1 MRNRALKPTLD
12 GGILEDRIVLSSG
25 RTAMTAFRNGANNG
39 FQNTPVLTTRA
50 YWQATERIEDLSE
63 DFADEY
69 ADALGD
75 LYDDNDQGRF
85 DRQFDRDL
93 QELNRDLD
101 RVARRIPFGRRN
113 LLPEFQGTVDELL
126 GGGVLNP
133 DDFVNGDDFDEGEF
147 EEAFAR
153 EMELALRA
161 ELQTYVIDNA
171 LTADNSGGTF
181 VVLQSRG
188 EQDTDREIPVLGQ
201 VGAFNGSTN
210 FGEGSTSRRST
221 LARASRR

>member
-1 MRNRALKPTLD
+1 MRNRALKPTMD
-12 GGILEDRIVLSSG
+12 GGILECRIVLSTG
-25 RTAMTAFRNGANNG
+25 RTAMSALGNGANNG

-113 LLPEFQGTVDELL
+113 LLPEFQDTVDELL
-126 GGGVLNP
+126 GAGCSTP
-133 DDFVNGDDFDEGEF
+133 TTS
-147 EEAFAR
+147 R
-153 EMELALRA
+153 METTSMRA
-161 ELQTYVIDNA
+161 SSRRRSPA
-171 LTADNSGGTF
+171 KWNS
-181 VVLQSRG
+181 
-188 EQDTDREIPVLGQ
+188 PCGQ
-201 VGAFNGSTN
+201 
-210 FGEGSTSRRST
+210 TSRRM
-221 LARASRR
+221 